1 MLRTDMSPAKPV
13 EFAPAVGEIG
23 GYPSGAFRET
33 ALAHF
38 WAVHALWQRL
48 CALAALALEV
58 PAGFFDD
65 FFGAQMGTSLQ
76 IRNYPRPEGGAELE
90 RGQMGFGAHND
101 SGFLTVVHTQTP
113 GLQVDPSGTGE
124 WVDIP
129 VVEGGYAV
137 NVGRLLGRWT
147 NDRWLSS
154 IHRVVPPSLSPDEP
168 TKVCYTRAIP
178 SLFPAP
184 RSAAHSERAVLRR

>member
-1 MLRTDMSPAKPV
+1 
-13 EFAPAVGEIG
+13 
-23 GYPSGAFRET
+23 
-33 ALAHF
+33 
-38 WAVHALWQRL
+38 
-48 CALAALALEV
+48 
-58 PAGFFDD
+58 
-65 FFGAQMGTSLQ
+65 
-76 IRNYPRPEGGAELE
+76 
-90 RGQMGFGAHND
+90 MGFGAHND

-154 IHRVVPPSLSPDEP
+154 IHRVVPPSLSPDQP
-168 TKVCYTRAIP
+168 TKVRDTIP
-178 SLFPAP
+178 SLVPA
-184 RSAAHSERAVLRR
+184 RLS